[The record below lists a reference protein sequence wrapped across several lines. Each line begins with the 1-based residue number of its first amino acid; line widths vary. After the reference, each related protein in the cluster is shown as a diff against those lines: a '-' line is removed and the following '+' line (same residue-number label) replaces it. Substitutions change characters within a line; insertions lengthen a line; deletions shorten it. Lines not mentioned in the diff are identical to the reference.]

1 MESPFSP
8 CLWIRLQPN
17 TVWCIKYKKAMG
29 FPISLTRSK
38 NIALYN
44 KITFRQCRLF
54 PMSSDIENAKSND
67 FNPALNRAIR
77 WATLRFH
84 VPKTGTRKSSHPRKR
99 AKTCPAETC
108 RLDDLTCRR
117 TAPSVFSNSRVPL
130 SLCFLIAIFT
140 SFPSAQI
147 LIVMHLYCLRP
158 TDGCSELCDGAGG
171 EADIFSSSS
180 EMLLELITGHW
191 LDEILVMALWK

>member
-1 MESPFSP
+1 
-8 CLWIRLQPN
+8 
-17 TVWCIKYKKAMG
+17 MG

-38 NIALYN
+38 NIAPYN
-44 KITFRQCRLF
+44 KITLRQCKLS
-54 PMSSDIENAKSND
+54 PMSADIENAKSID
-67 FNPALNRAIR
+67 FNSALNRAIR

-84 VPKTGTRKSSHPRKR
+84 MPKSGTRKSSHPRKR

-108 RLDDLTCRR
+108 GLDDLTCRR

-140 SFPSAQI
+140 SFPSTRI

-158 TDGCSELCDGAGG
+158 ADGCSELGDAAGG
-171 EADIFSSSS
+171 EADAFSSSS
-180 EMLLELITGHW
+180 EMLLELITGH
-191 LDEILVMALWK
+191 